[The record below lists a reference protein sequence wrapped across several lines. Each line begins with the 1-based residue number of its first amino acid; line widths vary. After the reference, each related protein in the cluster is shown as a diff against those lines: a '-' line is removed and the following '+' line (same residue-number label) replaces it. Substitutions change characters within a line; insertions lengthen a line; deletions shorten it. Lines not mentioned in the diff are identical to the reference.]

1 MDSGFNM
8 LGQFQGDTSLG
19 MEPSHQGQLVEFR
32 HVGLRIGAERALEVG
47 GQTAD
52 RYSSSQSVQLQRRDV
67 QFYPKWDWLK
77 DYNKIKDGIVS
88 DRYVKRFMQYEKF
101 METRHDFNIY
111 DREQVTKSF

>member
-32 HVGLRIGAERALEVG
+32 HVGLRIGAERVLEVG

-52 RYSSSQSVQLQRRDV
+52 RYSSSQGVQLQRRDV
-67 QFYPKWDWLK
+67 QFYPKWD
-77 DYNKIKDGIVS
+77 IK
-88 DRYVKRFMQYEKF
+88 
-101 METRHDFNIY
+101 NN
-111 DREQVTKSF
+111 